1 MGRPRAITSAILRES
16 REFADTKETL
26 LHILNGLWRSL
37 TARYQSISAMKGISS
52 PRLRNALFALFIA
65 AIFAYGAAFAAYM
78 LTRFNLFNLIRD
90 VNYDDGFYYFQIA
103 YNLAEGK
110 FSTFDGGITRTNG
123 YHPLWLFLIT
133 PFYWALDKEAALFA
147 IKAFEIMLI
156 AGGVALIAVAARLA
170 RLPWIL
176 LFALLPTL
184 YGIHALIIGLEAAL
198 ALCML
203 GALFLSL
210 MLYARNPAR
219 WKWLLAAV
227 AFALPWMRLEY
238 IAISLAATGALCL
251 MELSW
256 RDKPFGASWRE
267 LMHTLS
273 RLQAL
278 PSLFA
283 AGAGILVYFA
293 YNQLVFG
300 GVIPV
305 NAVTKRAWA
314 QTWWNEEG
322 GYSLTRSF
330 QNLLQLEVFGYGAP
344 VALAICACFLIIW
357 WFARRSRSRDD
368 WLALVF
374 LLCVFSLAA
383 GHLAKFAQT
392 VLLGH
397 PYRGNHVWYFVPAYL
412 MMALM
417 IPVGCYVVIY
427 FVRRFIAPYWR
438 IVANVSS
445 VGIFVAGAAL
455 LLANVSFTEPF
466 KWVDQKSKRT
476 SQEWESTTY
485 LGVQVM
491 NRLLPEDSVIG
502 SWDAGVIGYFSQYPV
517 VNLDGL
523 VNSYDYFRRYAHRQ
537 EGYEEGPNEF
547 GITHYANIMHSD
559 AYIDRTLFKSVG
571 WRSPRSGVVRRF
583 GLILAK
589 PLESVE
595 FDSASWFWEQMQP
608 HFHYESDGV
617 GLIVDGRQAQAFAQ
631 DCEPDEL
638 VVCSWGGQADGS
650 IAAAWQQ
657 AQTGLCT
664 AAVMLPRD
672 AVLPIRV
679 EAMLAD
685 DYIARL
691 ADNDAS
697 VIRSDFDVYLTEN
710 SLIYIKRQC
719 AAAAADTAPQF
730 FLHIDPL
737 SRGDLPFHRKLHGYD
752 KLDFDF
758 NERGMMFGG
767 GCMATVPLP
776 DYDIAAIRTGQY
788 VQVDGGY
795 QHLWEGEINLDAAQ
809 PIRVDLARLVGND
822 APAIRSD
829 FDVYLIENRL
839 IYLKE
844 QCAMHDTAPT
854 FFLHIDPIDVEDL
867 PADRKQ
873 YGFDNL
879 DFGFERHATFGDNCM
894 ATVPL
899 PDYDIA
905 AIRTGQHVRVN
916 GGFQHLW
923 EGEIN
928 LTE

>member
-1 MGRPRAITSAILRES
+1 MRAALGGLRAIEAALLRES
-16 REFADTKETL
+16 CEFADTKETL
-26 LHILNGLWRSL
+26 LHILDSLRRSI
-37 TARYQSISAMKGISS
+37 TACYQSIGAGKGISS
-52 PRLRNALFALFIA
+52 PRLRNALFILFIA
-65 AIFAYGAAFAAYM
+65 AILAYGAAFAAFM
-78 LTRFNLFNLIRD
+78 LIRFDLFNLIRN
-90 VNYDDGFYYFQIA
+90 VSYDDAFYYFQIA

-110 FSTFDGGITRTNG
+110 FSTFDGGISRTNG

-133 PFYWALDKEAALFA
+133 PFYWALDKESALFG
-147 IKAFEIMLI
+147 IKAFEIMLV
-156 AGGVALIAVAARLA
+156 AGSVALIAVAARLA

-184 YGIHALIIGLEAAL
+184 YGVHALTVGTEAAL

-227 AFALPWMRLEY
+227 AFALPWVRLEY

-278 PSLFA
+278 PSLLA
-283 AGAGILVYFA
+283 AVAGILVYFA
-293 YNQLVFG
+293 YNRLVFG
-300 GVIPV
+300 GIIPV
-305 NAVTKRAWA
+305 SAATKRAWSQA
-314 QTWWNEEG
+314 HWNEEG
-322 GYSLTRSF
+322 GYSLV
-330 QNLLQLEVFGYGAP
+330 QNFRDTLQRDVFGYELLA
-344 VALAICACFLIIW
+344 ALAICACFLIIW
-357 WFARRSRSRDD
+357 WLARRSRSRND

-374 LLCVFSLAA
+374 LLCVFGLAV
-383 GHLAKFAQT
+383 GHLAQFVQT
-392 VLLGH
+392 VLMVHPNRGH
-397 PYRGNHVWYFVPAYL
+397 HVWYYVPAYL
-412 MMALM
+412 MIALT

-455 LLANVSFTEPF
+455 LLGNVSFTEPF
-466 KWVDQKSKRT
+466 KWVDDKSKRT

-491 NRLLPEDSVIG
+491 NRLLPEDSMVG
-502 SWDAGVIGYFSQYPV
+502 SWDAGVIGYFSRYPV

-523 VNSYDYFRRYAHRQ
+523 VNSYDYFRRKD
-537 EGYEEGPNEF
+537 PNEF
-547 GITHYANIMHSD
+547 GITHYANIMRSD
-559 AYIDRTLFKSVG
+559 HYIDRTLFKSVG
-571 WRSPRSGVVRRF
+571 WYNLNGVERRF
-583 GLILAK
+583 GLILPK

-595 FDSASWFWEQMQP
+595 FDSASWFWKQMQP

-617 GLIVDGRQAQAFAQ
+617 GLIVDGRLAQAFAQ

-638 VVCSWGGQADGS
+638 AVWSWGGQANGSIAAAWRQAQTGLCTTAVVLPRDAVLPIRVEAMSADDYIARLADNDAPVIRSDFDVYLADNYESDGVGLIVDGRLAQAFAQDCEPDELAVWSWGGQGNGS

-664 AAVMLPRD
+664 TAVVLPHD

-691 ADNDAS
+691 ADNDAP
-697 VIRSDFDVYLTEN
+697 VIRSDFDVYFTEA
-710 SLIYIKRQC
+710 SLIYTKRQC
-719 AAAAADTAPQF
+719 AAADTAPQF

-737 SRGDLPFHRKLHGYD
+737 SRGDLPFRRKL
-752 KLDFDF
+752 
-758 NERGMMFGG
+758 
-767 GCMATVPLP
+767 
-776 DYDIAAIRTGQY
+776 
-788 VQVDGGY
+788 
-795 QHLWEGEINLDAAQ
+795 
-809 PIRVDLARLVGND
+809 
-822 APAIRSD
+822 
-829 FDVYLIENRL
+829 
-839 IYLKE
+839 
-844 QCAMHDTAPT
+844 
-854 FFLHIDPIDVEDL
+854 
-867 PADRKQ
+867 

-879 DFGFERHATFGDNCM
+879 DFGFERHGEIVDGDCL

-899 PDYDIA
+899 PNYDIG
-905 AIRTGQHVRVN
+905 AIRTGQFVQTDD
-916 GGFQHLW
+916 GFKNLW
-923 EGEIN
+923 EGEIR
-928 LTE
+928 LVE